1 MSVPA
6 SRRIGTWSVAP
17 LALLLAGAPAS
28 AVGQDLAVTGGTVH
42 TVSGEMLEGA
52 TVLILDGYIVAV
64 GVDVDVPTGVA
75 SFDATGRIV
84 TPGLFDITTSVG
96 LVEVGMVG
104 STVDFQMQG
113 DAVRRPSTWWTG
125 STPGPSWS
133 RSTVPPA

>member
-1 MSVPA
+1 
-6 SRRIGTWSVAP
+6 
-17 LALLLAGAPAS
+17 
-28 AVGQDLAVTGGTVH
+28 
-42 TVSGEMLEGA
+42 MLEGA

-113 DAVRRPSTWWTG
+113 NAVRAAFDVVDGINP
-125 STPGPSWS
+125 
-133 RSTVPPA
+133 RSILVPINRAAGLTTVLTAPAGGLIAGRQR